1 MSRTFN
7 QHVRL
12 TEEENALLCDLS
24 ARTGKSKSEVL
35 PWLLR
40 GRVLIEAPPV
50 QYGRVLVELRRI
62 GVNLNQLTRAANTPG
77 SILNKSELE
86 QALTDLRAT
95 EHRLN
100 EAFTPRKGAFE

>member
-1 MSRTFN
+1 MLR
-7 QHVRL
+7 
-12 TEEENALLCDLS
+12 
-24 ARTGKSKSEVL
+24 
-35 PWLLR
+35 WLLR

-95 EHRLN
+95 EHLLN